1 MDGQNVNSVD
11 ISVNNVAQ
19 DRNNTFLLP
28 ITLWVYGKKVQT
40 KGLVDSGA
48 TTNFISHRFVQTN
61 HLVSNRLAHSI
72 PVRNADGTTNSLG
85 SIKYYVRA
93 LLQIGDHKTTQRFLV
108 TDLGDKDV
116 MIGYTYLHRHNPE
129 IDWSNG
135 DWEFTRCPDTCADK
149 IRKSR
154 YLKEADTDELLIPG
168 YPFES
173 SLDTLGTEDWDTLM
187 RPKIVYA
194 RKGTP
199 IFVFGDPRPR
209 ARPDVRRRS

>member
-19 DRNNTFLLP
+19 DRKNTFLLP

-48 TTNFISHRFVQTN
+48 MANFISHRFVQTN

-135 DWEFTRCPDTCADK
+135 DWEFTRCSDTCADK
-149 IRKSR
+149 IQKSW
-154 YLKEADTDELLIPG
+154 YLKKADIDELLIPG

-173 SLDTLGTEDWDTLM
+173 SLDTLETEDWDMLH
-187 RPKIVYA
+187 IN
-194 RKGTP
+194 
-199 IFVFGDPRPR
+199 
-209 ARPDVRRRS
+209 